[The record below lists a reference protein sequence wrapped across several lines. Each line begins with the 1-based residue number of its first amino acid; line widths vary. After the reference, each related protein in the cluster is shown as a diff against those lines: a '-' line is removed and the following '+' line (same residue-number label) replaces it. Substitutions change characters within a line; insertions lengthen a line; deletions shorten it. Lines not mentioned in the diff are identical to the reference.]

1 MKALVIG
8 ATGAAGKDLV
18 GQLLA
23 DDAFEKVDIFV
34 RRPGGWNS
42 PKLTTH
48 LVDFDKPEEW
58 KDLVSGDVLFSCLGT
73 TLKAAGGPAA
83 QWKVDYTYQYEVA
96 RAAREN
102 GVPKYVLISSIGA
115 DPQAKI
121 FYARMKGELEDAVKQ
136 LEFPSC

>member
-8 ATGAAGKDLV
+8 ATGAVGKDLV

-58 KDLVSGDVLFSCLGT
+58 KDLVSGDVLFS
-73 TLKAAGGPAA
+73 
-83 QWKVDYTYQYEVA
+83 
-96 RAAREN
+96 
-102 GVPKYVLISSIGA
+102 
-115 DPQAKI
+115 
-121 FYARMKGELEDAVKQ
+121 
-136 LEFPSC
+136 